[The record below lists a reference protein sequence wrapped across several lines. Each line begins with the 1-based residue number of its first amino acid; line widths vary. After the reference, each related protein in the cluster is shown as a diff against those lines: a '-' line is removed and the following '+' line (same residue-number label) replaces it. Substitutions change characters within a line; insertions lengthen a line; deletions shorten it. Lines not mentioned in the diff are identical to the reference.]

1 MNTKR
6 SVVFSLSFVLII
18 FFGGLCAYAAS
29 KPSGMILFY
38 SISCP
43 HCKQLESFIKKNDL
57 HKKIKFSEK
66 EITRSRANFTL
77 LLDIMKTVKKAQEI
91 MWKFLCFG
99 RALSAW
105 LGTKK

>member
-1 MNTKR
+1 
-6 SVVFSLSFVLII
+6 
-18 FFGGLCAYAAS
+18 
-29 KPSGMILFY
+29 MILFY

-77 LLDIMKTVKKAQEI
+77 LLDIMKNCKEGAGNYVEVPLLWTGSKCLVGNEKIISFFKHEAKNE
-91 MWKFLCFG
+91 
-99 RALSAW
+99 
-105 LGTKK
+105 